1 MLDIHIL
8 GCSGGIGGDLRTT
21 SLLVGQHVLID
32 AGTGVGDL
40 SLDQLSQ
47 IDHIFITH
55 SHLDHVL
62 GIPLIADAVGGI
74 RKKPITIHALEETIV
89 DLKAHIFNW
98 KIWPDFSVLPDLTSP
113 YIQWESIRV
122 GETVTVDN
130 IQIEALP
137 AKHVVPAIGY
147 AVHGKT
153 SSLAFSGDS
162 CYCPEFWHALKE
174 MPQLSFLIVETS
186 FINEDQVVAEA
197 SQHFTPQDL
206 TQALLD
212 FDQSI
217 PVYITHLKPGEDQ
230 VIMKQ
235 FESTKTNLIHR
246 LLRGQVL
253 RLI

>member
-1 MLDIHIL
+1 MLEIQIL

-40 SLDQLSQ
+40 SLEQLSL
-47 IDHIFITH
+47 IDDIFITH

-62 GIPLIADAVGGI
+62 GIPLIADAVGNT
-74 RKKPITIHALEETIV
+74 RKKPITIHALEKTII

-98 KIWPDFSVLPDLTSP
+98 KIWPDFSVLPDPTSP
-113 YIQWESIRV
+113 YIEWKAIRIGEIITVNNISI
-122 GETVTVDN
+122 EP
-130 IQIEALP
+130 LP

-162 CYCPEFWHALKE
+162 CYCPEFWQSLQN
-174 MPQLSFLIVETS
+174 MTQLSILIVETS
-186 FINEDQVVAEA
+186 FINEDQAVAEA
-197 SQHFTPQDL
+197 SQHLTPQDL
-206 TQALLD
+206 IQALLD
-212 FDQSI
+212 FNKSI
-217 PVYITHLKPGEDQ
+217 PIYITHLKPGEDQ
-230 VIMKQ
+230 IIMKQ
-235 FESTKTNLIHR
+235 FEDIKTNVIHR

-253 RLI
+253 RLN